1 MAAANYTDTE
11 ETDEG
16 HRECDSDPECKVS
29 PEDEL
34 SMHIRSFAL

>member
-1 MAAANYTDTE
+1 MAAANYTDAE

-16 HRECDSDPECKVS
+16 HGECDSDPECKVS

-34 SMHIRSFAL
+34 SMHIKSFVL